1 MVHTRA
7 NKYNEPEGEQ
17 SPNQQLDLVQQAEN
31 TLENAVPQVEQVDN
45 VANASQSTDNASLG
59 VPAVPGM
66 LEHAEFEEFRT
77 NILELTASDRRR
89 CEQLLHEKELE
100 LQEQRMK
107 ADIQTGNYRQLQM
120 DLEDLQLKYKTL
132 ISSTSPL
139 PAVNAVAA
147 VTAAP
152 AEAETSTLLPPLVDR
167 TATRALMDAI
177 PVFEDNSD
185 LRATTTFILRV
196 EELTKAMY
204 PQTYLLDPRAVI
216 YPRTKLSSATLEE
229 LSELEPPLLDWKSL
243 KHWLLTRRVLIL
255 DSKYAKAD
263 LLKQRQSALKLDPRA
278 YFYHLKSISNRITP
292 HGERDADLR
301 NAFAQSL
308 NPTICAQVCKQYD
321 QRIAD
326 CARSGDVVTNEWL
339 IERAII
345 EDRYFGM
352 TTTQPVP
359 SISAITGPAT
369 TIAVPDAFKK
379 GVLTQAG
386 RDFFVLNRGCF
397 FC

>member
-1 MVHTRA
+1 
-7 NKYNEPEGEQ
+7 
-17 SPNQQLDLVQQAEN
+17 
-31 TLENAVPQVEQVDN
+31 
-45 VANASQSTDNASLG
+45 
-59 VPAVPGM
+59 
-66 LEHAEFEEFRT
+66 
-77 NILELTASDRRR
+77 
-89 CEQLLHEKELE
+89 
-100 LQEQRMK
+100 MK

-301 NAFAQSL
+301 NAFAKSL
-308 NPTICAQVCKQYD
+308 NPNICAQVCKQYD

-397 FC
+397 FCRKLGHIIPTCTTFAAFKSTNPCKARFLLSTCSWARTCTTTVALITRS